1 MPQRIIYPSDDGS
14 LAVVI
19 PAPEALVTWGIE
31 AIARK
36 DVPAGKPFRIVD
48 TVDIPSDRTLRDAWT
63 ADFSTPDG
71 VGDEG
76 SEFPPQELAP

>member
-1 MPQRIIYPSDDGS
+1 MPQRIIYPNDDGS

-19 PAPEALVTWGIE
+19 PSPEAVAIWGIT

-48 TVDIPSDRTLRDAWT
+48 TADLPADRSLRDAWA
-63 ADFSTPDG
+63 ADFTAPDG
-71 VGDEG
+71 VGADG
-76 SEFPPQELAP
+76 NEFPPQEPAP